1 MNQELAEFVCPVIS
15 RVDIAWLC
23 VATDDPNPLHLD
35 IDFARQQAGY
45 QDVVVPGTLMV
56 GWIGEYLE
64 DQAGCPENVLDWR
77 IRFTSPVWPGEQI
90 RLTGKVVQELA
101 DTSAL
106 EVLAATTDGRV
117 VAKVSA
123 HVGRRARP

>member
-1 MNQELAEFVCPVIS
+1 MMENKQITEFLCPVIT

-35 IDFARQQAGY
+35 IHFAQKEAGY

-64 DQAGCPENVLDWR
+64 EFAGQPEKVLDWR
-77 IRFTSPVWPGEQI
+77 IRFTAPVWPGEQI
-90 RLTGKVVQELA
+90 NLAGQITEVTQENIKI
-101 DTSAL
+101 
-106 EVLAATTDGRV
+106 EVLATTNEGKL
-117 VAKVSA
+117 VARVSA
-123 HVGRRARP
+123 HLQK

>member
-1 MNQELAEFVCPVIS
+1 MKKELAEFLCPVIT

-35 IDFARQQAGY
+35 INFARDEAGY

-64 DQAGCPENVLDWR
+64 DYAGRPEMVLDWR
-77 IRFTSPVWPGEQI
+77 IRFTAPLWPGEQI
-90 RLTGKVVQELA
+90 KLTGTVVEELA
-101 DTSAL
+101 EKVKV
-106 EVLAATTDGRV
+106 EVLASTTEGKL
-117 VAKVSA
+117 VARISA
-123 HVGRRARP
+123 NLQK

>member
-1 MNQELAEFVCPVIS
+1 MKKAQPVDFICPLIS

-35 IDFARQQAGY
+35 INFARDEAGY

-64 DQAGCPENVLDWR
+64 DYAGAPEKVLDWR
-77 IRFTSPVWPGEQI
+77 VRFTAPVWPGEQI
-90 RLTGKVVQELA
+90 KLTGSIVEETPARVNIEVVASTIE
-101 DTSAL
+101 
-106 EVLAATTDGRV
+106 GRV
-117 VAKVSA
+117 VAKIA
-123 HVGRRARP
+123 ANLQP